1 MSVGTVLTQ
10 KLINI
15 LIEQN
20 EGKLVYFENELSI
33 ANAMEGTSLRKL
45 SKLIDQKNTIKAIV
59 FLTTRLSDNFNV
71 GKKFTEEQAIVMAF
85 DLMEVFGYETLEDVV
100 LMFKMARQGKIGD
113 GKDFKLDS
121 QTVFHKWIPDYLN
134 LKAEFRENEHTKAKK
149 KIDTLESS
157 TSFYDF
163 RKLQKENKDK
173 LDKVIRYIDKITTGI
188 DRPSL
193 EKLIKEWN
201 SDPIK
206 KEYVSLLKTKR
217 LSVKGDYKF
226 ND

>member
-1 MSVGTVLTQ
+1 MTQ

-15 LIEQN
+15 LIEKN

-33 ANAMEGTSLRKL
+33 STAIEGTSLRKL

-100 LMFKMARQGKIGD
+100 LMFKYARQGKIGD

-149 KIDTLESS
+149 KIDTLENS
-157 TSFYDF
+157 TSFFDL
-163 RKLQKENKDK
+163 RKLKKEKSDK
-173 LDKVIRYIDKITTGI
+173 LEKVIRYIDKITKGI
-188 DRPSL
+188 SRDEL
-193 EKLIKEWN
+193 EKIITEWTK
-201 SDPIK
+201 DPIK
-206 KEYVSLLKTKR
+206 KEYIHLLKEKR
-217 LSVKGDYKF
+217 LIIKGDYKF
-226 ND
+226 

>member
-1 MSVGTVLTQ
+1 MFESDLT
-10 KLINI
+10 
-15 LIEQN
+15 IE
-20 EGKLVYFENELSI
+20 K
-33 ANAMEGTSLRKL
+33 AMNGTSLIKL
-45 SKLIDQKNTIKAIV
+45 SKSIEKINVITAITY
-59 FLTTRLSDNFNV
+59 LTVRLAENFNV
-71 GKKFTEEQAIVMAF
+71 GKKFTTDQSAVMAM
-85 DLMEVFGYETLEDVV
+85 DLFEVFGYETLEDVV
-100 LMFKMARQGKIGD
+100 LMFKYARQGKIGD

-157 TSFYDF
+157 TSFYDL
-163 RKLQKENKDK
+163 RKLQKEKKDK

-188 DRPSL
+188 DRSSL